1 MSSFSSAT
9 CHELKTLPRL
19 KNTTDTR
26 TLSPNQCSPS
36 QHVMKLKLFQKQRMQ
51 QMQQLSLSL
60 QTNVLTLYLFK
71 NLSNTCFFA
80 LKTPKT
86 WINPS
91 VQASLDVFLF
101 KIHICR
107 GCHRHLSLFSNPTSK
122 VNILHCYEFVFGL
135 VEMK

>member
-60 QTNVLTLYLFK
+60 SKPMSSPFI
-71 NLSNTCFFA
+71 S
-80 LKTPKT
+80 LKTCQT
-86 WINPS
+86 
-91 VQASLDVFLF
+91 LVFLPLKHPKLESILVYKHPWMF
-101 KIHICR
+101 F
-107 GCHRHLSLFSNPTSK
+107 SLKSIFVVVATVTSAFFL
-122 VNILHCYEFVFGL
+122 ILQA
-135 VEMK
+135 K